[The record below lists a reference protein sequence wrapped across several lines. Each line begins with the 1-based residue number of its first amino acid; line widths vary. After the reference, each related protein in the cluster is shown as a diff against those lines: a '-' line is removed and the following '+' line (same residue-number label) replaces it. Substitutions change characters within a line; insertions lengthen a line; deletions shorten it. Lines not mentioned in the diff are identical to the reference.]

1 MISVFRQRRG
11 HRTSGRRWPGETC
24 EQRRLSAPIAVRHPD
39 KERVV
44 VMKQRLRTY
53 TAYGIAC
60 LIAWAIIL
68 PAAAALDSKAVLHT
82 TLVLCGGWWIGW
94 ISATIARAVYPPAA
108 GWRQRPAG

>member
-1 MISVFRQRRG
+1 
-11 HRTSGRRWPGETC
+11 
-24 EQRRLSAPIAVRHPD
+24 
-39 KERVV
+39 
-44 VMKQRLRTY
+44 MKQRLRTY

-60 LIAWAIIL
+60 LIAWAIVL

-108 GWRQRPAG
+108 RWRQRPAG